1 MKMTYLLGWWQYE
14 VTNDNRHHHQIHINH
29 WWKSSYILSILKIL
43 ILVRIS
49 HSRWRWCRSRG
60 VYRQG
65 WWCWGLLALKC
76 TQDTFQLVEGGQR
89 GITVDNLTPLPPTPQ
104 KRISLGQLEEDGGKR
119 WKRKELPGAGCWR
132 RYAPLPSCW
141 FSDENWKTSKSR
153 NQIFTLLLSRSVGES
168 EGREGAGER
177 EEERRHSSPYSGAS
191 LHSGADGRTLWSSP
205 SLGVTDASQAHTAP
219 PYTTSL
225 HSSST
230 FKSFQATN
238 IMLRNPTQCAPCFL
252 EI

>member
-1 MKMTYLLGWWQYE
+1 MRSQMTIVIITRFTSIIDGKVVTSSTSSKYWYWWGSVTQDDDDADPEDYIGSAGGAEDCLLSS
-14 VTNDNRHHHQIHINH
+14 VHKTPSS
-29 WWKSSYILSILKIL
+29 WWK
-43 ILVRIS
+43 
-49 HSRWRWCRSRG
+49 
-60 VYRQG
+60 
-65 WWCWGLLALKC
+65 
-76 TQDTFQLVEGGQR
+76 EGKGDYSGR
-89 GITVDNLTPLPPTPQ
+89 PNPPPTSHPTPK

-238 IMLRNPTQCAPCFL
+238 IMLRNPTQFANSAPCFL
-252 EI
+252 KI